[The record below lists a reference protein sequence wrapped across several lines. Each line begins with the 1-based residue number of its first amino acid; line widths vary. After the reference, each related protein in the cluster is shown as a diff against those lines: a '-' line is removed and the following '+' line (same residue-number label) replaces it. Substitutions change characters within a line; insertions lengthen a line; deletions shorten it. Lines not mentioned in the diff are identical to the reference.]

1 MNVERLQET
10 PAYFGPRDA
19 LFGIVALPPYPAST
33 GIVLCPPLGQDM
45 IRSHRLYRQ
54 IAHMLVKQGLAVM
67 RFDYAGTGDSLGDSD
82 TVSLAGCAA
91 DVYAAADALRERSRC
106 RRMLALGMRAGGS
119 IALLAHQA
127 RPFDALMLCD
137 PVLDGADHVATLD
150 AMHAAMLADT
160 RRFLRPRDA
169 RDGAGQ
175 WLGFP
180 YDPALRNTL
189 QTLMLALPAS
199 PPILLLRSPDRPSG
213 RGADAGDIELAE
225 PLGWDD
231 PARLELAI
239 QSHELI
245 ARLQDH
251 LASLR

>member
-1 MNVERLQET
+1 MNAEWLHET
-10 PAYFGPRDA
+10 PAYFGPREA

-33 GIVLCPPLGQDM
+33 GVVLCPPLGQEM
-45 IRSHRLYRQ
+45 VRSHRLYRQ
-54 IAHMLVKQGLAVM
+54 IAHMLARQGLAVM
-67 RFDYAGTGDSLGDSD
+67 RFDYAGTGDSLGDGYSV
-82 TVSLAGCAA
+82 TLAGCAA
-91 DVYAAADALRERSRC
+91 DVQVAADALREQSRC
-106 RRMLALGMRAGGS
+106 RRMLALGMRTGGS

-137 PVLDGADHVATLD
+137 PVLDGAGHVAALD
-150 AMHAAMLADT
+150 AMHATMLADT
-160 RRFLRPRDA
+160 RRFLRPRDP

-180 YDPALRNTL
+180 HGPELRDALAA
-189 QTLMLALPAS
+189 LALTLPDS
-199 PPILLLRSPDRPSG
+199 PPTLLLRSPDRPSG
-213 RGADAGDIELAE
+213 SGADAGGVELAE
-225 PLGWDD
+225 ALGWDEL
-231 PARLELAI
+231 PRLELAI

>member
-1 MNVERLQET
+1 MNGERLQET
-10 PAYFGPRDA
+10 PAYFGPQEA

-33 GIVLCPPLGQDM
+33 GVVLCPPLGQEM
-45 IRSHRLYRQ
+45 VRSHRLYRQ
-54 IAHMLVKQGLAVM
+54 VAHMLVRQGLAVM
-67 RFDYAGTGDSLGDSD
+67 RFDYAGTGDSLGDGYSV
-82 TVSLAGCAA
+82 TLAGCAV
-91 DVYAAADALRERSRC
+91 DVHAAADALREQSRC
-106 RRMLALGMRAGGS
+106 RRLLALGMRTGGS

-150 AMHAAMLADT
+150 AMHARMLADT
-160 RRFLRPRDA
+160 RRFLRPRDP
-169 RDGAGQ
+169 RDGDGQ

-180 YDPALRNTL
+180 HGPALRDELATL
-189 QTLMLALPAS
+189 ALALPAAV
-199 PPILLLRSPDRPSG
+199 PTLLLQSPGAPSG
-213 RGADAGDIELAE
+213 SKAEASGTALAE
-225 PLGWDD
+225 ALGWDEL
-231 PARLELAI
+231 PRLELAI